1 MLSLCVSILKAFF
14 LGSNF
19 LSEHSSSI
27 LTRGRILILIFTVKS
42 LWLLP
47 LFFFL
52 SSLITLAITV
62 VCVCMS
68 VQWEIKKKSVEV
80 TGQWSDVSLCHWH
93 ISCVAQHY
101 LRTWTRFA
109 CHCLSTC
116 VSAEVDRLCLA
127 LRAHGLLFWVP
138 LDFPL
143 VTGPVFGWKPCR
155 APCWRVKC
163 SCTSPWGLKTDKQRR
178 CFSSSFFSFN
188 VSFCL
193 HRRSLFS

>member
-62 VCVCMS
+62 VCVCMC
-68 VQWEIKKKSVEV
+68 VQWEIKKKKCR
-80 TGQWSDVSLCHWH
+80 SDRAVVRCFPVPLAYLLCSSALFKNMNSLC
-93 ISCVAQHY
+93 
-101 LRTWTRFA
+101 L
-109 CHCLSTC
+109 
-116 VSAEVDRLCLA
+116 
-127 LRAHGLLFWVP
+127 
-138 LDFPL
+138 
-143 VTGPVFGWKPCR
+143 
-155 APCWRVKC
+155 
-163 SCTSPWGLKTDKQRR
+163 
-178 CFSSSFFSFN
+178 
-188 VSFCL
+188 
-193 HRRSLFS
+193 SLFVYLCKCRGGQIVPGLACPWPFVLSPSGLPSRDRPCVWVETLPSTLLAG

>member
-1 MLSLCVSILKAFF
+1 M
-14 LGSNF
+14 
-19 LSEHSSSI
+19 
-27 LTRGRILILIFTVKS
+27 
-42 LWLLP
+42 
-47 LFFFL
+47 
-52 SSLITLAITV
+52 
-62 VCVCMS
+62 
-68 VQWEIKKKSVEV
+68 

-163 SCTSPWGLKTDKQRR
+163 SCTSPRGLKTDKQRR

-193 HRRSLFS
+193 HRRSLCFPKTSVCVFWWGFFFPVFICQFCSLPWKRLGYFFLYLSVWKKQMSSFFRFMMEFYNI